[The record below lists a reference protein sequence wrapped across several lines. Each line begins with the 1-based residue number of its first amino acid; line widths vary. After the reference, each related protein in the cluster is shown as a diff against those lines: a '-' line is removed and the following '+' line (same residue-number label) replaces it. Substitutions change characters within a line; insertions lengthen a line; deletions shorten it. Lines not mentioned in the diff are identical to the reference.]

1 MSLKLLH
8 TADVHLGAKFL
19 SLGRRGED
27 QRAQLLQA
35 FDDTVNL
42 AIRERVNLFLI
53 AGDLFDSANVSRSLV
68 GQIAYRLRDLGAVG
82 IPVVVTP
89 GTHDPYGERSIWRA
103 TELTEVEN
111 LTVFKTEEMTPADFP
126 ELDCTVYGNANVKPF
141 ANKYPLAGLRIQDD
155 SRWRIGMLHAS
166 FEIPDVTDDTY
177 IVTAQQV
184 KDCKLDY
191 LALGHYH
198 SLSDRS
204 AGGTIS
210 FYPGSP
216 EMVRMQ
222 KGDFGNVLLV
232 EFEESGIEIE
242 SVQVGVR
249 TYEELTVKAEDV
261 GAAGMDAM
269 IRSKADVDKVLHLII
284 DGVRRP
290 GYPDLEELVDSVS
303 ESFFHITCTDR
314 SWAAPS
320 SLEPGAYPEGSP
332 ARLFLGVLKKRMETA
347 SESEREEIVDAMQVG
362 LALLADG
369 DDACG

>member
-19 SLGRRGED
+19 SLGHKGED

-68 GQIAYRLRDLGAVG
+68 ARVAYRLRDLGAVG
-82 IPVVVTP
+82 IPVLVTP

-103 TELTEVEN
+103 AELAEVEN
-111 LTVFKTEEMTPADFP
+111 LTVYKTEEMTPVDFP

-141 ANKYPLAGLRIQDD
+141 ANKYPLADFKTADQ

-166 FEIPDVTDDTY
+166 FEIPDVIEDTY
-177 IVTAQQV
+177 VVTAQQV
-184 KDCKLDY
+184 KDCGLDY

-204 AGGTIS
+204 GGRTFS

-216 EMVRMQ
+216 DMVRMQ

-232 EFEESGIEIE
+232 DFEESGLEIE
-242 SVQVGVR
+242 SVQVGAR
-249 TYEELTVKAEDV
+249 TFEELTIKAEDA
-261 GAAGMDAM
+261 GAAGIVAM
-269 IRSKADVDKVLHLII
+269 IESKADVDKVLHVVI
-284 DGVRRP
+284 DGVRRA
-290 GYPDLEELVDSVS
+290 GFPDMDELLDSVS
-303 ESFFHITCTDR
+303 ESFFHISCTDR

-320 SLEPGAYPEGSP
+320 TLEPSAYPEGSP
-332 ARLFLGVLKKRMETA
+332 ARRFLSILKEQMEAA
-347 SESEREEIVDAMQVG
+347 SDSEREEITDAMQVG

-369 DDACG
+369 DATCA